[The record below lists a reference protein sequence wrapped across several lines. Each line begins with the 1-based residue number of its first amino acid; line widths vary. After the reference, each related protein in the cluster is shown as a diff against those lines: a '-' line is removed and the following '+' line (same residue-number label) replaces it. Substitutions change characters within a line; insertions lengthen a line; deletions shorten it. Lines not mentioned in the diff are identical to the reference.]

1 MPVIIK
7 LPIMSQHNFMDLD
20 DAVYWVPK
28 SVVKYDDLVNVKKKT
43 VSFLLDLLYKENGDI
58 FLIHI
63 HI

>member
-28 SVVKYDDLVNVKKKT
+28 SVVKYDDLVNVKKKPFHFYLT
-43 VSFLLDLLYKENGDI
+43 CYIKKMGKF
-58 FLIHI
+58 F
-63 HI
+63 